1 MLSRE
6 VSVTAVHIVQSG
18 EHIGVIA
25 NSFGFEN
32 FSELWDHPNNA
43 ALKELRKSPFLLA
56 PGDELF
62 IPDRT
67 LLVFSRNTA
76 ASHDFKINIDRIQ
89 LQLRLLG
96 QDAKPLKDAKLKLQ
110 VDPPESGA
118 ASSQRE
124 QKLTT
129 DGAGKVV
136 AEISKTCLVGGLVV
150 GGLEY
155 ELKIGGLDPIDTD
168 TGLAQRLTN
177 LGYFVPPFEE
187 GVVQDAGADA
197 PKPSAATSDADAD
210 ADADG
215 TDDEPAPPPPTSDEL
230 RSAIEEFQC
239 DQALK
244 VNGKKDDAAM
254 LAKLKE
260 LHGS

>member
-1 MLSRE
+1 
-6 VSVTAVHIVQSG
+6 VTAVHIVQSG

-32 FSELWDHPNNA
+32 FSELWNHPNNA
-43 ALKELRKSPFLLA
+43 ALKEQRKSPFLLA

-67 LLVFSRNTA
+67 LLVFSRSTA
-76 ASHDFKINIDRIQ
+76 ASHDFKVNVDRIQ

-96 QDAKPLKDAKLKLQ
+96 QDSKPLKDAKVKLQ
-110 VDPPESGA
+110 VDPAESGA

-124 QKLTT
+124 QTLTT
-129 DGAGKVV
+129 DGAGKIV
-136 AEISKTCLVGGLVV
+136 AAISKTCLVGGLVV

-155 ELKIGGLDPIDTD
+155 ELKIGGLDPLDTD

-177 LGYFVPPFEE
+177 LGYFVPPFED

-197 PKPSAATSDADAD
+197 PATSDADDAAAD
-210 ADADG
+210 DAADADG
-215 TDDEPAPPPPTSDEL
+215 ETEAAPPPPTSDDL

-239 DQALK
+239 DQGLK

-254 LAKLKE
+254 LAKLEE

>member
-6 VSVTAVHIVQSG
+6 ASVTAVHIVQSG

-25 NSFGFEN
+25 NGFGFEN

-43 ALKELRKSPFLLA
+43 ALKERRKSPFLLA

-67 LLVFSRNTA
+67 LLVFSRSTA

-96 QDAKPLKDAKLKLQ
+96 QDSKPLKDAPVKLQ
-110 VDPPESGA
+110 VEPPETGA
-118 ASSQRE
+118 ASSQGE
-124 QKLTT
+124 QKLVT
-129 DGAGKVV
+129 DGAGKLI
-136 AEISKTCLVGGLVV
+136 AEISKTCIVGGLVV
-150 GGLEY
+150 GGLQY
-155 ELKIGGLDPIDTD
+155 ELKIGGLDPIDTE

-177 LGYFVPPFEE
+177 LGYFVPPFED
-187 GVVQDAGADA
+187 GVVQDARSDA
-197 PKPSAATSDADAD
+197 PPPGEGAPDAAAGSNAGA
-210 ADADG
+210 AG
-215 TDDEPAPPPPTSDEL
+215 EEPPPPPTSDEL

-239 DQALK
+239 DQGLK
-244 VNGKKDDAAM
+244 VNGKKDDAAL